1 MRASLALMLC
11 WWSVTVLAAD
21 SPAAPAPPRP
31 SGRVYRDQVQPQWID
46 NGKSLWYRVQT
57 GPDAHEFVLID
68 VATGERKIAKSLADL
83 KLPPPSPVKTS
94 TLKLTQRRT
103 RRTGAESGLKLIN
116 KLAED
121 VTLTWINPQGERVP
135 YGSIAAGQVHEQH
148 TFAGHV
154 WLISKA
160 SGALVA
166 IVEAG
171 ATTQTIEVD
180 GEGIAGTTEG
190 ASPRQRGER
199 SPDGKWEAFVQDG
212 VVKLRDIESKATREL
227 KTDLNSQTPYRG
239 RVTWSPDSKAFVVS
253 NAAEVPPRK
262 ITIVDSSPASQQQPL
277 LKEVNYRKPGD
288 PLPNPKLVLFRLD
301 GEKHTHQVLSADLFP
316 NPFRESYSI
325 DVTWADDSSEFY
337 FDYNQRGHQLYRVL
351 AADAQTGAV
360 RVVVEEQSPT
370 FIDYTRK
377 TWRRWLLKSGE
388 LLWMSERDG
397 WCHLWLYDVKTG
409 EVKNRVTQGAW
420 PVREVLHVDEEQRT
434 VWFLA
439 SGLRAGED
447 PYHLHLCRANFDGS
461 DFRQLTEADG
471 THRVEFSPDWEHFVA
486 TWSRVDH
493 LPVHELRRSQD
504 GSLTC
509 VLERADATDLY
520 ASDWAVPER
529 FVAKGRDGQTDIY
542 GIIIKPA
549 NFDPAKKYPV
559 VEEIYAGPHGAFVP
573 KEFHRLPRQHGMAD
587 LGFIIVQIDG
597 MGTNHRGK
605 AFHDVCWKNL
615 ADAGFPD
622 RIAWMKAAAKD
633 RPWMDLSRVGI
644 YGGSAGGQS
653 AMRALLDHHD
663 FYHVAVADCGC
674 HDNRMDK
681 IWWNEQWMGWPVDDS
696 YAKSSNAVDAHKL
709 QGKLLL
715 IVGELDDNVDPAS
728 TTQVVAA
735 LQRADKEFDF
745 MPIIGAGHGAAE
757 TPYGSRLRREFLV
770 RHLLGQ

>member
-1 MRASLALMLC
+1 
-11 WWSVTVLAAD
+11 
-21 SPAAPAPPRP
+21 
-31 SGRVYRDQVQPQWID
+31 VYRDQVQPQWLD
-46 NGKSLWYRVQT
+46 HGKALWYRVQT
-57 GPDAHEFVLID
+57 GPDTHEYVSVE
-68 VATGERKIAKSLADL
+68 VAAGERKTAKSLADL
-83 KLPPPSPVKTS
+83 ELPPPSPVKTS

-103 RRTGAESGLKLIN
+103 RRTGAESGLKLVN

-121 VTLTWINPQGERVP
+121 VTLAWINPQGERVP
-135 YGSIAAGQVHEQH
+135 YGSIAAGQEREQH

-154 WLISKA
+154 WQIGKA

-166 IVEAG
+166 VVEAE
-171 ATTQTIEVD
+171 ATPQTIEVD
-180 GEGIAGTTEG
+180 GEGMAVAAEDD
-190 ASPRQRGER
+190 SPRQRGDR
-199 SPDGKWEAFVQDG
+199 SPDGKWDAFVQDG
-212 VVKLRDIESKATREL
+212 LVVLRNVETKQTRQL
-227 KTDLNSQTPYRG
+227 KTELDGRSPYRG
-239 RVTWSPDSKAFVVS
+239 RVTWSPDSQAFVVS
-253 NAAEVPPRK
+253 NAPEVPPRK
-262 ITIVDSSPASQQQPL
+262 VAIVDSSPASQLQPL

-288 PLPNPKLVLFRLD
+288 PLPNPMLVLFRLD
-301 GEKHTHQVLSADLFP
+301 GEQQTHQVLSADLFP

-325 DVTWADDSSEFY
+325 DVTWAADSREFY

-351 AADAQTGAV
+351 AADSQNGSV
-360 RVVVEEQSPT
+360 RAVVEEQSPT
-370 FIDYTRK
+370 FIEYTRK
-377 TWRRWLLKSGE
+377 TWRRWLPKSGE

-409 EVKNRVTQGAW
+409 KVKNQVTQGAW
-420 PVREVLHVDEEQRT
+420 PLREILHVDEERRT

-439 SGLRAGED
+439 SGLRADED
-447 PYHLHLCRANFDGS
+447 PYHLHLCRASFDGS
-461 DFRQLTEADG
+461 DFRQLTAADG
-471 THRVEFSPDWEHFVA
+471 THRIEFSPDREHFVA

-493 LPVHELRRSQD
+493 PPVHELRRSQD
-504 GSLTC
+504 GSLVC
-509 VLERADATDLY
+509 ILEQADATDLY
-520 ASDWAVPER
+520 ASEWTIPER

-549 NFDPAKKYPV
+549 NFDAAKKYPV
-559 VEEIYAGPHGAFVP
+559 VEEIYAGPHGASVP
-573 KEFHRLPRQHGMAD
+573 KEFHRLPRQHAMAD

-605 AFHDVCWKNL
+605 GFHDVCWKNL

-622 RIAWMKAAAKD
+622 RIAWMKAAATE

-644 YGGSAGGQS
+644 YGGSAGGQN

-681 IWWNEQWMGWPVDDS
+681 IWWNEQWMGWPIDES
-696 YAKSSNAVDAHKL
+696 YAKSSNVVDAHKL
-709 QGKLLL
+709 KGKLLL
-715 IVGELDDNVDPAS
+715 IVGELDENVDPAS

-735 LQRADKEFDF
+735 LQRAGKEFDY

-770 RHLLGQ
+770 RHLLGE